1 MDHLSRGL
9 TARTGHDALFPSQVG
24 DHLDVEPW
32 AALSAWTDLVVLGPV
47 SGGVRN
53 QVFRVTV
60 AGNRCVARRGSRIG
74 AALAWEVE
82 LLRHLATEGVPVP
95 TLVRSSDHRLF
106 VDNTIVMEEIDGVR
120 PPETRWAE
128 IMDAVA
134 KVHAATPD
142 WPQRPGFASS
152 ADLLVQ
158 DSGGDVDLSVM
169 PGEIVAKCRR
179 AWSMLSDIAFTAVH
193 GDPNAGNAIASSS
206 GQLVLIDWDEA
217 RVDHPWLDLGA
228 LGPPQSGLSG
238 KDATIAYQASVAWEV
253 STCWNHEPAYA
264 RRRLRELG

>member
-1 MDHLSRGL
+1 MDS
-9 TARTGHDALFPSQVG
+9 
-24 DHLDVEPW
+24 W
-32 AALSAWTDLVVLGPV
+32 AALSAWTDAVVLGPV
-47 SGGVRN
+47 SHGVRN
-53 QVFRVTV
+53 EVFRVTV
-60 AGNRCVARRGSRIG
+60 AGNRCIARRGSRTG
-74 AALAWEVE
+74 AALAWEVA
-82 LLRHLATEGVPVP
+82 LLRHLATKRVPVP
-95 TLVRSSDHRLF
+95 TLVPSSDDRLF

-134 KVHAATPD
+134 KVHPATPD

-169 PGEIVAKCRR
+169 PGEIVARCRR
-179 AWSMLSDIAFTAVH
+179 AWAMLPDMAFTAVH

-217 RVDHPWLDLGA
+217 RVDHPWLELGA
-228 LGPPQSGLSG
+228 LGPSRSRLSG
-238 KDATIAYQASVAWEV
+238 KDAAIAYQASVAWEV
-253 STCWNHEPAYA
+253 STCWTHEPIYA
-264 RRRLRELG
+264 CRRLRELD